1 MAQEPAPVATG
12 DMPTFNMQH
21 GFCEALVRGMRS
33 GFLDDNDYH
42 HLTQCETLDDIKMNL
57 QETDYDQF
65 LADATTVTPS
75 VIQAKA
81 TNKMVIEFQY
91 LRAHSVEPLST
102 FLDFIT
108 IEYMIDNVML
118 LLKGTLSGRDVNEL
132 MEQCHPLGMF
142 KESTMRLTTTFDSTP
157 KGYADLYQTVLV
169 ETPVGKYFSQIL
181 EEKSSK
187 LETAAEVRHVLE
199 EVEIEILKNSLMKL
213 YLEDFYYFCTTL
225 GGDTATVMGEILKA
239 KSDQRAINITLNS
252 FGTPLNEPNMRDG
265 DGWPTRKSL
274 YPSIGFLYPAGTE
287 LLVKVSDEA
296 SLGGALEK
304 VGGVYQQ
311 IWSVHQNE
319 AISEKSIDDAFFER
333 EVQMLELAFENQMHF
348 GCFYAF
354 IKLKEQ
360 EIRNLVWI
368 SECIVQQQKDEINKF
383 VPCFSAQAPWRNRTR

>member
-1 MAQEPAPVATG
+1 MTFPGGLA
-12 DMPTFNMQH
+12 TFNIH
-21 GFCEALVRGMRS
+21 HAFPEALCRGMRS
-33 GFLDDNDYH
+33 GFLNDSDYH
-42 HLTQCETLDDIKMNL
+42 HLTQCESLEDVKMNL

-65 LADATTVTPS
+65 LGDITVVTPS
-75 VIQAKA
+75 IIQSKA
-81 TNKMVIEFQY
+81 TQKMVTEFQY
-91 LRAHSVEPLST
+91 LRAHSVEPASS

-108 IEYMIDNVML
+108 VEYMIENVML

-142 KESTMRLTTTFDSTP
+142 KESTMRLCTTFDNTP

-181 EEKSSK
+181 QEKSAK

-213 YLEDFYYFCTTL
+213 YLEDFFYFCESL
-225 GGDTATVMGEILKA
+225 GGTTAEIMCEILKA

-252 FGTPLNEPNMRDG
+252 FGTPLNEPTMRDG

-274 YPSIGFLYPAGTE
+274 YPSIGFIYPEGTE
-287 LLVKVSDEA
+287 LLVKVADEA
-296 SLGGALEK
+296 SLGQALEK
-304 VGGVYQQ
+304 IGGVYHS
-311 IWSVHQNE
+311 IWTMHQNE
-319 AISEKSIDDAFFER
+319 SVSEKSIDDAFFER

-348 GCFYAF
+348 GVFYAYA
-354 IKLKEQ
+354 KLKEQ

-368 SECIVQQQKDEINKF
+368 SECIVQKQKDEINKF
-383 VPCFSAQAPWRNRTR
+383 VPCFSASASWR